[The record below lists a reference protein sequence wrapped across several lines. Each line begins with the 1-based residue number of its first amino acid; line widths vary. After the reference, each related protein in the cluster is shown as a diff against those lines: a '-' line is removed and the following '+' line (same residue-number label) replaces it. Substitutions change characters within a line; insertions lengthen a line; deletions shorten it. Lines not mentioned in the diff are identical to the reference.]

1 MTFLPPRQMRQLILM
16 PSQERVDF
24 RAACFCHKR
33 IIDVGYVCSVC
44 LSSAFVASE
53 RCRPIQTDAL
63 ARLSSVLLAVFC
75 KPTPV
80 CSTCKTKF
88 PLKTL
93 QALGAGMPKPGGGA
107 RKSRPTSRGA
117 SPALARVAGGG
128 GNGAQATGSPLA
140 SNEPIIIDDD

>member
-1 MTFLPPRQMRQLILM
+1 MRQLILM

-44 LSSAFVASE
+44 LSSTSGRFRLICE
-53 RCRPIQTDAL
+53 PIL
-63 ARLSSVLLAVFC
+63 NLGPSHSVFC

-80 CSTCKTKF
+80 CSTCKTRF

-93 QALGAGMPKPGGGA
+93 QALGAGMPKPAGGA
-107 RKSRPTSRGA
+107 RKSRPVSRGA
-117 SPALARVAGGG
+117 SPALARVAAGSGS
-128 GNGAQATGSPLA
+128 GALATGSPLA
-140 SNEPIIIDDD
+140 SNEPIVIDDD